1 MKANL
6 LSAFPASGALLVLF
20 SVLCSLSSRLRRG
33 YGAAGCILLF
43 ISAFQLVSVSAFPQ
57 GSLTPPGA
65 PAPTM
70 KSLDQIEPRT
80 PISSLPY
87 TINTAGSYYLTK
99 NLSVTSGD
107 GITISV
113 DKVALDLN
121 GFTISSNAASATG
134 TGISPERNAS

>member
-70 KSLDQIEPRT
+70 KSLDQIEARKPLPGGT
-80 PISSLPY
+80 AAITISQP
-87 TINTAGSYYLTK
+87 GSYYLTG
-99 NLSVTSGD
+99 NLSVASGD

-121 GFTISSNAASATG
+121 GFTISSNAAS
-134 TGISPERNAS
+134 